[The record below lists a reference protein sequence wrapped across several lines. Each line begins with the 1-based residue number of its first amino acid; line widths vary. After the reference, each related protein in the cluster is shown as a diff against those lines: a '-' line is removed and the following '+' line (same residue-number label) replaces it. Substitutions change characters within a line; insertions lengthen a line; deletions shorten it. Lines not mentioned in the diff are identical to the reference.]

1 MAGFC
6 CERSRASGED
16 RFAAPVLDFLQSDC
30 SASSRTCC
38 LPTSPR
44 NPRDRIEQ
52 DARSVRA
59 LLANG
64 GTVEADAIVAAD
76 GIRSR
81 VRQCLLGSDEP
92 MFSGT
97 VVYRGVVAAAR
108 IAHVHPPGLNH
119 GLGPGRHAVAYWI
132 AGGRL
137 LALNAAVADAE
148 NALESWR
155 MRPRMLRCVG
165 TLGAGRTSCSAVRP
179 DGQVPARRGVR
190 AASHRALV
198 GQTCHAVRRRRARD
212 GAVPSAGRSPSDED
226 AYVLAEYLRGVDTGG
241 VPKASCVTS
250 KSGAHALRSFN
261 ARRAERPVTSIF
273 PMARRS
279 GRWTPRT
286 RRC

>member
-137 LALNAAVADAE
+137 LAVNAAVADAE
-148 NALESWR
+148 NARESWTDETSNADVLGYFGGWQDELLER
-155 MRPRMLRCVG
+155 LALTDKFLRGAVFVRRPIEHWSVKRVTLLGDAAHAMEPFQAQGAAQAMRTLMCSPS
-165 TLGAGRTSCSAVRP
+165 TLGALTPVASP
-179 DGQVPARRGVR
+179 RR
-190 AASHRALV
+190 L
-198 GQTCHAVRRRRARD
+198 
-212 GAVPSAGRSPSDED
+212 
-226 AYVLAEYLRGVDTGG
+226 
-241 VPKASCVTS
+241 
-250 KSGAHALRSFN
+250 ALRASP
-261 ARRAERPVTSIF
+261 AP
-273 PMARRS
+273 
-279 GRWTPRT
+279 T
-286 RRC
+286 R